1 MFINNISCYIMNDL
15 EDLEFGGPLLRD
27 PPPPGTPTHTPSY
40 IGNTPPGTPKT
51 RLPIAKMTAA
61 DKKERRQLEKLIS
74 KGTKNNYGAMGRPL
88 GPPPKG
94 GKRKTRRAKKS
105 KRKSKKSKRKS
116 KKSKRKS
123 KKSKRK

>member
-1 MFINNISCYIMNDL
+1 MFINNISCYIMNDPK
-15 EDLEFGGPLLRD
+15 DLEFGDDLLSN
-27 PPPPGTPTHTPSY
+27 PSPPGTPPHTPSY
-40 IGNTPPGTPKT
+40 IGNTPPGTPKK
-51 RLPIAKMTAA
+51 LPIAEMTAA
-61 DKKERRQLEKLIS
+61 DKEEREQLEKYQS
-74 KGTKNNYGAMGRPL
+74 KGTKYNYAAMGRPL
-88 GPPPKG
+88 GDRPKG

>member
-1 MFINNISCYIMNDL
+1 MFINNISCYIMNDP
-15 EDLEFGGPLLRD
+15 EDLDFGGDLLRN
-27 PPPPGTPTHTPSY
+27 PSPPGTPPHTPTY
-40 IGNTPPGTPKT
+40 IGNTPPGTPK

-61 DKKERRQLEKLIS
+61 DIKERKQLEKYIS
-74 KGTKNNYGAMGRPL
+74 EGTKNNYGAMGRPL
-88 GPPPKG
+88 GDRPKG

>member
-1 MFINNISCYIMNDL
+1 MFINNISCYIMNNP
-15 EDLEFGGPLLRD
+15 ERLEFGDPLLSN
-27 PPPPGTPTHTPSY
+27 PLPPGTPPHTY
-40 IGNTPPGTPKT
+40 TYTTGNTPPGTPKKH
-51 RLPIAKMTAA
+51 PIAKMTAA
-61 DKKERRQLEKLIS
+61 DEKERKQLEKYIS
-74 KGTKNNYGAMGRPL
+74 DGTKNNYGAMGRPL

>member
-1 MFINNISCYIMNDL
+1 MFINNISCYIMNDPEYL
-15 EDLEFGGPLLRD
+15 DFGDNLLRD
-27 PPPPGTPTHTPSY
+27 PSPPGTPPHTPSY
-40 IGNTPPGTPKT
+40 IGNTPPGTPKK
-51 RLPIAKMTAA
+51 LPIAEMTAA
-61 DKKERRQLEKLIS
+61 DKEEREQLEKYQS
-74 KGTKNNYGAMGRPL
+74 KGTKYNYAAMGRPL
-88 GPPPKG
+88 GDRPKG